1 MSFLSSSWSRK
12 VAAVV
17 ALTTGVGIGAAVMA
31 PLSSQPAAHAQT
43 PVREVRQGSGSD
55 ALPAEVAQA
64 EHLSNAFR
72 KAANAVLPT
81 VVTIET
87 KSKPKARAR
96 TQRAVPPGM
105 RENPFKGTPFEDF
118 FGEDGVP
125 FNQFGGEGSGRPQ
138 RMGSGSGV
146 IIDASGVILTNNH
159 VVEGADEVTVRLADD
174 REFIAT
180 DIKTDPQTD
189 LAVIRIK
196 NAGTLPFARLGNS
209 DSLEIGDW
217 VIAIG
222 NPFELDQTVSA
233 GIISGKGREL
243 RRGQRT
249 RYLQTDAAIN
259 PGNSGG
265 PLVNL
270 MGEVVGIN
278 TAIASTSGG
287 YQGIGFAIPSNL
299 AKWIVGQLMTSGS
312 VHRAYLGVG
321 IEMLNG
327 ELAEKFG
334 VERNRGVLVA
344 EIFKDSPAAA
354 AGFKEGDVITE
365 FAGKPVRTP
374 RDLQEVVEQSELNA
388 DQKVSIMRDGKPT
401 TLTVRVKALPEK
413 FGTTAATE
421 RREKDDSAKPGFQSD
436 ELGIEVTDLTADQ
449 AEKLGLGDHKGVVIT
464 DVKED
469 SVAAEAGLRAGMLV
483 TRVGKDISH
492 LKDVQTVDQ
501 FKAAMKDGSVK
512 DGILLHVRTDEG
524 ARFIVVRGS

>member
-1 MSFLSSSWSRK
+1 M
-12 VAAVV
+12 
-17 ALTTGVGIGAAVMA
+17 
-31 PLSSQPAAHAQT
+31 
-43 PVREVRQGSGSD
+43 
-55 ALPAEVAQA
+55 
-64 EHLSNAFR
+64 
-72 KAANAVLPT
+72 
-81 VVTIET
+81 
-87 KSKPKARAR
+87 
-96 TQRAVPPGM
+96 
-105 RENPFKGTPFEDF
+105 
-118 FGEDGVP
+118 
-125 FNQFGGEGSGRPQ
+125 
-138 RMGSGSGV
+138 
-146 IIDASGVILTNNH
+146 
-159 VVEGADEVTVRLADD
+159 
-174 REFIAT
+174 
-180 DIKTDPQTD
+180 
-189 LAVIRIK
+189 
-196 NAGTLPFARLGNS
+196 
-209 DSLEIGDW
+209 EIGDW

-270 MGEVVGIN
+270 MGEVIGIN

-312 VHRAYLGVG
+312 VRRAYLGVG

-334 VERNRGVLVA
+334 VERNKGVLVA

-374 RDLQEVVEQSELNA
+374 RDLQEIVEQSALDT
-388 DQKVSIMRDGKPT
+388 DQKVAIMRDGKPT

-413 FGTTAATE
+413 FGSTAAAE
-421 RREKDDSAKPGFQSD
+421 RPESNDTSKPGFQSE

-469 SVAAEAGLRAGMLV
+469 SVAAEAGLRVGMLV

-492 LKDVQTVDQ
+492 LKDVHTVDQ

-524 ARFIVVRGS
+524 ARFIVVRGG